1 MRSLRS
7 VGAVSSEAAQAWRA
21 AKPSQEGSSGQVP
34 VLRKERRLRMRDEIV
49 MLSSVAAVDDF
60 KVDEAVEIIGTRRSR
75 SEAEVEMKSIMV
87 PRHKG
92 KVG

>member
-1 MRSLRS
+1 
-7 VGAVSSEAAQAWRA
+7 
-21 AKPSQEGSSGQVP
+21 
-34 VLRKERRLRMRDEIV
+34 MRDEIV